1 MGSIPILQVRQLFL
15 QVRQGKMLV
24 TFIFGIGKC
33 VTILLP
39 IFFYHNSAESLPS
52 RQGFGRVITPSGLRL
67 SFHVTPSAY
76 IQDIPL
82 ILILG

>member
-1 MGSIPILQVRQLFL
+1 MQVRQLFL

>member
-1 MGSIPILQVRQLFL
+1 MQVRQLFL

-52 RQGFGRVITPSGLRL
+52 QDFGRVVTPLGLRL

-82 ILILG
+82 VLILG